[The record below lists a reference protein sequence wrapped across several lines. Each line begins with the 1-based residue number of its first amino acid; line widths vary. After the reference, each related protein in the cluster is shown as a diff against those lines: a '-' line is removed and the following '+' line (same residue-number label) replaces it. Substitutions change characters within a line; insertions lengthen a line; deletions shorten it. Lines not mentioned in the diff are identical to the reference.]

1 MEHDGAT
8 GGELGRDSLQRIAA
22 FLLTLTAIFAAAS
35 LVLAIFLLRER
46 DELAL
51 ARGELAAFEDA
62 REQFL
67 LEGSGDRA
75 PYPHTAPGVSYV
87 LNPALKTARFK
98 AEAHP
103 PYPVNRLGLRG
114 KDIGAKAQGTQRVLL
129 VGDSL
134 FFGWK
139 LREADKLASVLDRLL
154 QQHLPDT
161 ARHTEI
167 LTIAMPGWNTIDQ
180 DAFLRN
186 HLGRLEPD
194 HIVWSLIRNDLF
206 DTPGVVPPG
215 LLASW
220 HSPQARLPV
229 PFQLR
234 SPERHLDLP
243 VPSLTTR
250 WQDNLLRI
258 RRFSQDHD
266 IGTTLV
272 WWREKQ
278 RPILDDLLRRTAYA
292 GTVVHVPGRYRYDE
306 EHWCVA
312 APDCHPTRWANERLA
327 IALAEQLVRAGVVPE
342 IPWSPG
348 EQAVVQA
355 FAETAA
361 EQSSASERDRFYEAV
376 ARQVPSRFS
385 AEEDEEAAVL
395 YGMRGG
401 TMAQNGAFVLRAP
414 QARGRHLQLELQAL
428 PSRGGRAQRVTV
440 TAPSADGT
448 AVTAEAALVGR
459 EPQRI
464 VMALPASP
472 PYGLH
477 EIQWRFDH
485 AECRGPTQCPAA
497 RFVSAALIEAPRGIA
512 TDS

>member
-1 MEHDGAT
+1 MEHEEAT
-8 GGELGRDSLQRIAA
+8 GEGLGRDSLQRIAA
-22 FLLTLTAIFAAAS
+22 FLLTLTAAFATTS

-62 REQFL
+62 REQLL

-87 LNPALKTARFK
+87 LNPALKTASFK
-98 AEAHP
+98 AETHP

-114 KDIGAKAQGTQRVLL
+114 GEIRGKAPGTQRVLL

-139 LREADKLASVLDRLL
+139 LAEADKLATVLGALL
-154 QQHLPDT
+154 QRHLPD
-161 ARHTEI
+161 ASRRTEI
-167 LTIAMPGWNTIDQ
+167 VTIAMPGWNTRDQ

-186 HLGRLEPD
+186 HLGRLDPD

-206 DTPGVVPPG
+206 DTAGVVPPG

-243 VPSLTTR
+243 VPGLTAR

-258 RRFSQDHD
+258 RRFSDDHD
-266 IGTTLV
+266 VATTLL

-292 GTVVHVPGRYRYDE
+292 GPVVHVPGRYRYDE
-306 EHWCVA
+306 AHWCVE

-327 IALAEQLVRAGVVPE
+327 IALAEQLVRAGVLPE
-342 IPWSPG
+342 ITWSAD
-348 EQAVVQA
+348 EQAVLRT
-355 FAETAA
+355 FAKAA
-361 EQSSASERDRFYEAV
+361 ADRSSAKERERFYQAV
-376 ARQVPSRFS
+376 ARQVPARFS
-385 AEEDEEAAVL
+385 RGEGEEAAVL

-401 TMAQNGAFVLRAP
+401 IMEQNGAFVLRAP
-414 QARGRHLQLELQAL
+414 DSRRRQLQLELQPPM
-428 PSRGGRAQRVTV
+428 PSGRRVQRVTI
-440 TAPSADGT
+440 TAPARDGA
-448 AVTAEAALVGR
+448 AVTVEAALAGR

-464 VMALPASP
+464 VMELPANP
-472 PYGLH
+472 PYGVH
-477 EIQWRFDH
+477 EIQWRFAH

-497 RFVSAALIEAPRGIA
+497 RFVSAELVEAPRGTA
-512 TDS
+512 ADS

>member
-1 MEHDGAT
+1 VEQDAT
-8 GGELGRDSLQRIAA
+8 TSGGLERASLQRIAA
-22 FLLTLTAIFAAAS
+22 FFLTLTATFAATS

-46 DELAL
+46 QELAL
-51 ARGELAAFEDA
+51 ARGELAAIEDA
-62 REQFL
+62 QAQLL
-67 LEGSGDRA
+67 LEEAGDRA
-75 PYPHTAPGVSYV
+75 PYPHAAPGVSYV
-87 LNPALKTARFK
+87 LNPALKSASFK
-98 AEAHP
+98 AENHP

-114 KDIGAKAQGTQRVLL
+114 GEIRAKPAGTRRVLL

-139 LREADKLASVLDRLL
+139 LAEADKLATVLDGLL
-154 QQHLPDT
+154 RRVLPD
-161 ARHTEI
+161 ASRHVEI
-167 LTIAMPGWNTIDQ
+167 LTVAMPGWNTLDQ

-194 HIVWSLIRNDLF
+194 HVVWSLIRNDLF

-243 VPSLTTR
+243 LPSLTAR

-258 RRFSQDHD
+258 RRFSEEHD
-266 IGTTLV
+266 VATTLL

-278 RPILDDLLRRTAYA
+278 RPILDDLLQRTAYD
-292 GTVVHVPGRYRYDE
+292 GPVIHVPGRYRYDE

-327 IALAEQLVRAGVVPE
+327 VALAEQLVRAGVVPE
-342 IPWSPG
+342 IAWSRD
-348 EQAVVQA
+348 ELAIARA
-355 FAETAA
+355 FAEAA
-361 EQSSASERDRFYEAV
+361 ANRSSAGERDRFYQAV

-385 AEEDEEAAVL
+385 GEEVEEAAVL

-401 TMAQNGAFVLRAP
+401 VMERNGAFVLRAP
-414 QARGRHLQLELQAL
+414 PSRRWRLQLDLQA
-428 PSRGGRAQRVTV
+428 PSPPGKRVQRVTI

-448 AVTAEAALVGR
+448 TVTAEAVLDGR
-459 EPQRI
+459 EPHRI
-464 VMALPASP
+464 VMELPADP

-485 AECRGPTQCPAA
+485 AECRGPTQCPAG
-497 RFVSAALIEAPRGIA
+497 RFISAELIDAPRETSA
-512 TDS
+512 D